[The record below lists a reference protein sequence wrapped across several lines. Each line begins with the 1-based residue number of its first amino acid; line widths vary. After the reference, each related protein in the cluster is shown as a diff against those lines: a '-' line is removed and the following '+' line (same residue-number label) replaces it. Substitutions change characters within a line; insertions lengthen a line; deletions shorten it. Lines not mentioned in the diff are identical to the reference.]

1 MKKITKADLLCA
13 IIIPIIVLASAIII
27 PKGLYSILW
36 DEDESTK
43 DIILYNNNTSSKIS
57 EYRIWDD
64 DVIVHT
70 KANDEWRIMPK
81 LSFYGGFVNALKYD
95 IDYQMLLCVIALSLV
110 YIVLVT
116 CLFNISSAWIWII
129 CVGYGIF
136 QWLSES
142 YTHIGFFDIYSTS
155 VVALILMIVWTV
167 YGSYKQR
174 NEIDEKIKD
183 FIGAWRMLNDDGNQS
198 QEWFFQD
205 SCKLLI
211 SENGVAK
218 EYSWE
223 KITGKDAIAVSDI
236 NGNIVCCD
244 YKEADEYNLVSDKT
258 LNIAGNI
265 FIKQPIEIKSVS
277 ELEQKI
283 EDVKFKQEL
292 AERLHRIYK
301 TRYIIYNILKYSSIL
316 LLLFQFHILDFFDE
330 NISLPDITI
339 GSYVYDL
346 SFTIYI
352 GVPIVAWISFW
363 GSLADKLSVDG
374 FTKRIKNRKTGK
386 EKRRNKKNVIPP
398 PIPK

>member
-1 MKKITKADLLCA
+1 MAMQKFTKTDLLCA
-13 IIIPIIVLASAIII
+13 IIVPIFVLASAVVI
-27 PKGLYSILW
+27 PKGFDSILW
-36 DEDESTK
+36 NEEERTET
-43 DIILYNNNTSSKIS
+43 IRYNNNVASKIS

-70 KANDEWRIMPK
+70 RTDDEWRIIPK

-95 IDYQMLLCVIALSLV
+95 VDYQMLLCVIALSLI

-116 CLFNISSAWIWII
+116 CLFKMTSFWIWII
-129 CVGYGIF
+129 CAGYGIF

-142 YTHIGFFDIYSTS
+142 YAHIGFFDIYSTS
-155 VVALILMIVWTV
+155 VVALILMIVWTA
-167 YGSYKQR
+167 YGLYKR

-183 FIGAWRMLNDDGNQS
+183 FIGAWRMLNDDGNQN

-211 SENGVAK
+211 SENGVTK

-223 KITGKDAIAVSDI
+223 KITGKDAIAISDI

-244 YKEADEYNLVSDKT
+244 YKKTDEYNLVSDET
-258 LNIAGNI
+258 LYIARNL
-265 FIKQPIEIKSVS
+265 FVKQPTEIKSVS
-277 ELEQKI
+277 ELKQKI
-283 EDVKFKQEL
+283 EDIKHQQAL
-292 AERLHRIYK
+292 AKRLHRLYK
-301 TRYIIYNILKYSSIL
+301 TRYIIYNILKYSIIL
-316 LLLFQFHILDFFDE
+316 LFPFPFLFLILDFFGVS
-330 NISLPDITI
+330 IYLPDITGI
-339 GSYVYDL
+339 YKWDFCIY
-346 SFTIYI
+346 FTV
-352 GVPIVAWISFW
+352 VPLAWVTLW
-363 GSLADKLSVDG
+363 DNLANKLSVDG

>member
-81 LSFYGGFVNALKYD
+81 LSFYGGIANALKYD
-95 IDYQMLLCVIALSLV
+95 MDYQMLLCVIVLSLA

-116 CLFNISSAWIWII
+116 CLFKITTLWIWII

-142 YTHIGFFDIYSTS
+142 YAHIGLFDVYSTS
-155 VVALILMIVWTV
+155 VVALILMVTWTA
-167 YGSYKQR
+167 YGLYKQN
-174 NEIDEKIKD
+174 NETNETKTGL
-183 FIGAWRMLNDDGNQS
+183 IGAWKMLSEDGSQN
-198 QEWFFQD
+198 QEWVFQN

-211 SENGVAK
+211 SGNGVVK
-218 EYSWE
+218 EYSW
-223 KITGKDAIAVSDI
+223 KKLTGKDAIAISDSV
-236 NGNIVCCD
+236 GNIVCCD
-244 YKEADEYNLVSDKT
+244 YKKTDEYNLESDET
-258 LNIAGNI
+258 LYIYIARNL
-265 FIKQPIEIKSVS
+265 FVKQPTEINSVS
-277 ELEQKI
+277 ELKQKI
-283 EDVKFKQEL
+283 EDKKHQQAL
-292 AERLHRIYK
+292 AERLHRLHK
-301 TRYIIYNILKYSSIL
+301 TRYVIYSVLRFSIL
-316 LLLFQFHILDFFDE
+316 ILYFILDFFCE
-330 NISLPDITI
+330 SIYLPDITI
-339 GSYVYDL
+339 GSYDL

-352 GVPIVAWISFW
+352 VVPIGAWSWFW
-363 GSLADKLSVDG
+363 YYLADKLSVDG
-374 FTKRIKNRKTGK
+374 FAKRIENRKTGK